1 MVGYYHTCQ
10 LLRQIFM
17 PYFNDK
23 QDLNGLTKLLYM
35 TVNGSLQLIT
45 VQVGQLVQYN
55 KNNGIKES

>member
-1 MVGYYHTCQ
+1 
-10 LLRQIFM
+10 M